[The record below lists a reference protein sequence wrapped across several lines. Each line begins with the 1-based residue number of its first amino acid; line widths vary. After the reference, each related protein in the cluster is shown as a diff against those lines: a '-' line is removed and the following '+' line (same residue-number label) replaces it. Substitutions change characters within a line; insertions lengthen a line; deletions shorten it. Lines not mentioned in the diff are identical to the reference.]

1 MPINDRFAKAT
12 KLSGKKGKKV
22 SSNAGA
28 GRERKEPRKIA
39 GKKAGQS
46 IWYVYRA
53 KRAGQL
59 TIDLSGSRFNTVLGV
74 FTGAKVKKLHKVAAD
89 DNGGKGKSSRVSFR
103 VAKGT
108 KYRIVVAGVK
118 QADGKPRATAT
129 GTTDGTPRR
138 AGPGR
143 SRRSP
148 GGWLPAGRC
157 DRPGPHRAAR

>member
-53 KRAGQL
+53 KRAGRL

-118 QADGKPRATAT
+118 QADGKLKLR
-129 GTTDGTPRR
+129 
-138 AGPGR
+138 
-143 SRRSP
+143 
-148 GGWLPAGRC
+148 W
-157 DRPGPHRAAR
+157 HY